1 MEARPGEEKESI
13 ESQRRIVSG
22 RHLVKHHFYHQ
33 DRKDKVMRTIKTPA
47 IHVAP
52 VTEVAAETT
61 EATTDNATTEETTTA
76 TGETAEQAAEATTM
90 EADDNIIDDEPSQ
103 EIELLNTIY
112 KATVKA
118 INLAREVA
126 SVRAQLDEMQSE
138 LAAANDLRDSL
149 VNELPETLLKLRD
162 GVSVVPVAKVAASV
176 VSSEAA
182 EPEPFNGDW
191 QSLDT
196 SEIIKG
202 IEGLGPK
209 KIDAII
215 QQAPTLG
222 KLMAVLI
229 TARSERK
236 HFSACLPKGV
246 GKGSADELE
255 SRLLAAQTAGD
266 TRPASEVVE
275 PRVEKTTE
283 PAAQASSP
291 DIKHEQWVRAM
302 ASSMRANAADGSLDS
317 ETDSDTWDEGYQEF
331 GLGSSIT
338 RCPIGYTDA
347 AKLDW
352 IRGWLAGE
360 MMGSDVSDLASTA
373 IAAADEVAD
382 DEPESI
388 ERETVDSVEEYE
400 DISDD
405 EDASSDE
412 ATPAEFVEVLVDEKA
427 PALTLQF
434 LETLA
439 ESIKGTGNT
448 KAHSDESAW
457 NLGYESGIDELPL
470 ESCPSGLTTGGVGD
484 WVRGWIEGSSIG
496 AGI

>member
-1 MEARPGEEKESI
+1 
-13 ESQRRIVSG
+13 
-22 RHLVKHHFYHQ
+22 
-33 DRKDKVMRTIKTPA
+33 MRTIKTPA

-149 VNELPETLLKLRD
+149 VNKLPETLLKLRD

-283 PAAQASSP
+283 PAAQTSSP
-291 DIKHEQWVRAM
+291 T
-302 ASSMRANAADGSLDS
+302 SSTPRRRRHARCRRTPRPSPGR
-317 ETDSDTWDEGYQEF
+317 SDCRT
-331 GLGSSIT
+331 
-338 RCPIGYTDA
+338 
-347 AKLDW
+347 
-352 IRGWLAGE
+352 
-360 MMGSDVSDLASTA
+360 
-373 IAAADEVAD
+373 
-382 DEPESI
+382 
-388 ERETVDSVEEYE
+388 
-400 DISDD
+400 
-405 EDASSDE
+405 
-412 ATPAEFVEVLVDEKA
+412 
-427 PALTLQF
+427 
-434 LETLA
+434 
-439 ESIKGTGNT
+439 
-448 KAHSDESAW
+448 
-457 NLGYESGIDELPL
+457 
-470 ESCPSGLTTGGVGD
+470 
-484 WVRGWIEGSSIG
+484 
-496 AGI
+496 